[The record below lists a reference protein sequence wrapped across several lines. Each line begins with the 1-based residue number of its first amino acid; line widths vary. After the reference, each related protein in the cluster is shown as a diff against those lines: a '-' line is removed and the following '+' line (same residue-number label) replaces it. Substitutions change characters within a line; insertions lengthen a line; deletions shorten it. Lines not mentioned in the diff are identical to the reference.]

1 MPILTLLGC
10 CSLPLELDGH
20 GFEPFRNP
28 SAVNAGE
35 GKSVLAA
42 RCDGADF
49 VFVMGESDCLENGS
63 VGVVDGHN
71 CIVRTWINCR
81 PVLDG
86 LRTAQDHT
94 NVTFSLK

>member
-1 MPILTLLGC
+1 
-10 CSLPLELDGH
+10 
-20 GFEPFRNP
+20 
-28 SAVNAGE
+28 
-35 GKSVLAA
+35 
-42 RCDGADF
+42 

-86 LRTAQDHT
+86 LRTAQDRT
-94 NVTFSLK
+94 NVNFSLK

>member
-1 MPILTLLGC
+1 
-10 CSLPLELDGH
+10 
-20 GFEPFRNP
+20 
-28 SAVNAGE
+28 
-35 GKSVLAA
+35 
-42 RCDGADF
+42 

-71 CIVRTWINCR
+71 CIVRTWTSCK

-94 NVTFSLK
+94 NVNSSLR